1 MDFDK
6 PYVPSTSAPAT
17 QGEPA
22 GDNPPR
28 KRGTQAVV
36 PALFRKKAA

>member
-6 PYVPSTSAPAT
+6 PYQPSAGASAAKA
-17 QGEPA
+17 EPA
-22 GDNPPR
+22 GDNPPK
-28 KRGTQAVV
+28 KRTGQAV